1 MNYEAKNFSHAEWA
15 HSNLEQ
21 YRHWIWIHLN
31 WNIDDWWDD
40 DIGTNVIRG
49 LENWFCV
56 SRCQVLKGCQSTI
69 RGSSKGCSWI
79 GQSVR
84 IKMLDAMVEV
94 DIGRRWWRKLFVKT
108 KGTHI
113 FVPRIQDHC
122 YNILPGVW
130 PECPHGENPSRV
142 FGETS
147 REIEGFFLFLFL
159 ICEMKNSY
167 FLICGWL
174 GYVNINKNI
183 WTLEKHGILVNIDI
197 KD

>member
-1 MNYEAKNFSHAEWA
+1 MDPFWIRWHWKHDLSFQTAKDIFWRMNYEAKNFSHAEWA

-21 YRHWIWIHLN
+21 YRQCIWIY
-31 WNIDDWWDD
+31 
-40 DIGTNVIRG
+40 VFRR

-113 FVPRIQDHC
+113 VVPRIHDHC

-130 PECPHGENPSRV
+130 PECAHGENPSRV

-147 REIEGFFLFLFL
+147 RESEGFFCFCSWFVRWK
-159 ICEMKNSY
+159 IATFS
-167 FLICGWL
+167 F
-174 GYVNINKNI
+174 V
-183 WTLEKHGILVNIDI
+183 VD
-197 KD
+197 

>member
-56 SRCQVLKGCQSTI
+56 SRCQVLKSCQSTI

-94 DIGRRWWRKLFVKT
+94 DIGRRWWRNLFVKT
-108 KGTHI
+108 NGTHI

-122 YNILPGVW
+122 YNFYQVSDRSVRTERTQAESSGKLH
-130 PECPHGENPSRV
+130 ERSKV
-142 FGETS
+142 FFCFCSWFVRWKIATFS
-147 REIEGFFLFLFL
+147 F
-159 ICEMKNSY
+159 
-167 FLICGWL
+167 
-174 GYVNINKNI
+174 V
-183 WTLEKHGILVNIDI
+183 VD
-197 KD
+197 